1 MRRVEPAFPDLLP
14 IGLRLGPVP
23 PVDRCCRLDPVEMR
37 LLWETPLRQSREG
50 DRSVPRKTARLLVHA
65 VLAVE
70 ERAHLTRLLG
80 GGYGVLVVLDD
91 FVDVS
96 LVPQPVFPGQTVAMA
111 PHFPALWGGG
121 EIPDLTPWHS
131 RQVPAGVLLGLAP
144 EPDALPGVDR
154 AVREARERGAE
165 FVVPMPLVLPPED
178 RHRLYD
184 GLAGDDGDEALE
196 NLLFH
201 TDQGQL
207 TLELE
212 REATRACRR
221 YGVHEGLPGPATALV
236 GRETFA
242 AGASM
247 LLWARRLDLLD
258 GVSSFGWKL
267 RRAAHA
273 LVASGRSPSELVDE
287 DNLRIVPGFTPW
299 VEAFARSLWRG
310 AGEPFQEYLERWVA
324 L

>member
-14 IGLRLGPVP
+14 LGLRLGPVP
-23 PVDRCCRLDPVEMR
+23 PVEGCCRLDPVDMR
-37 LLWETPLRQSREG
+37 LLWETPVRTPREG

-65 VLAVE
+65 LLAAD
-70 ERAHLTRLLG
+70 ERVHLARLLQ

-91 FVDVS
+91 PLDTAM
-96 LVPQPVFPGQTVAMA
+96 VPPPAFPGQVVALA
-111 PHFPALWGGG
+111 PYVPAIWGGG
-121 EIPDLTPWHS
+121 EVPDLAPWS
-131 RQVPAGVLLGLAP
+131 ARSVPAGVLLGLAP
-144 EPDALPGVDR
+144 EPDAVARVDR
-154 AVREARERGAE
+154 AVALARDRGAE
-165 FVVPMPLVLPPED
+165 FVVPVPLVLPPED

-184 GLAGDDGDEALE
+184 GLAGDEGDETLE

-207 TLELE
+207 TLDLE

-221 YGVHEGLPGPATALV
+221 YGLREGLPGPATGLV
-236 GRETFA
+236 AGETFA
-242 AGASM
+242 AGAAM

-258 GVSSFGWKL
+258 GVGSFGWKL

-273 LVASGRSPSELVDE
+273 LVASGRSPSELVAE

-299 VEAFARSLWRG
+299 VEAFARALWRG
-310 AGEPFQEYLERWVA
+310 EGSPWEEYLERWVA